1 MNENLKEAIGVAIGP
16 FVLLILA
23 IPHLVL
29 RIFGLKGFFSITH
42 THEGGDP
49 TDAFIFHPP
58 KEILKKKTK

>member
-1 MNENLKEAIGVAIGP
+1 MNESSKAAFGSVIGILL
-16 FVLLILA
+16 VLLLA

-29 RIFGLKGFFSITH
+29 RIFGLKGFFSTAH
-42 THEGGDP
+42 THLGGDP